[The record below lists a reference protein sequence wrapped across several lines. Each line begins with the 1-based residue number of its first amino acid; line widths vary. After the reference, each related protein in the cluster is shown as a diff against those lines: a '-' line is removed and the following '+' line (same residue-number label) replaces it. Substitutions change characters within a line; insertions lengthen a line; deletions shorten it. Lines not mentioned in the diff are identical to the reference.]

1 MSNLQDSDA
10 ARAGHFE
17 KSRIKALASEREKI
31 QKKTFTKWMN
41 SYLNR
46 VSINVNDLY
55 TDVTD
60 GVVLIRLLEVLSGE
74 KVAKPARGKMRIH
87 RIQNVNA
94 ALKFLKNKHVKLEN
108 MGAEDIIDSNNRLIL
123 GLIWT
128 IILRFQIQDIQIDDG
143 SGSAEH
149 KSAKDALLMWC
160 KLKTASYD
168 NVKMTNF
175 TSSWR
180 DGLAF
185 NAIIHKHRPDAIKYD
200 SLSVNSPLQNLRN
213 AFKVAEESF
222 GIPQLLDAEDV
233 NVEYPDEKSI
243 MTYVASYYHTFS
255 KMKAEDVVGRR
266 IGKVMGEVIENEALM
281 QEYDTL
287 ASNLLDW
294 VQDKIAKLSD
304 RTFDNKLSGVQQQLV
319 QFNTY
324 RTTEKPPKF
333 QEKADLEEKLFTI
346 QSKLRA
352 NNQKA
357 YTPKE
362 GKTISEIN
370 KAWGKLEKAE
380 HERELALRQ
389 EILRLERLEQ
399 LAAQFDRKARL
410 RTQWL
415 TDNRGILGG
424 EDFGDSLPAVEAA
437 VKKHEAIETDINSY
451 HERVVAVENVANEL
465 TEQNYHDSDRIQ
477 AKKDNVLELWND
489 LIEMIKQRRN
499 DLEQHL
505 QLQKI
510 LQELEDMIDWTK
522 ETKALLQSEDY
533 GKELQDVNN
542 LLQNH
547 SILES
552 DIVVHADRIKNVI
565 AEAEAFEAPE
575 DENGQPLNEDIH
587 DGVDQLGQALNE
599 VQQLAADR
607 KSKLEDSQRLLQ
619 FYQDC
624 EDEQNWM
631 KEKEQTL
638 ELSNLKKVQDYVS
651 LTLLDHRQKALEA
664 EVNGH
669 QPVIENILKVGRGMI
684 DNGHY
689 ASSTISNNVDNLQER
704 WENVTD
710 ILAKRQRRIDEML
723 VLQQLLVEA
732 DNIEAWITL
741 HVSLMSIDNYGVDQG
756 SVESL
761 MKTHLDLSNEIR
773 AYREQIDGLESTSE
787 QLAPQDRASDDVV
800 ERKFRISKNYDL
812 LLQLLSKREERLKE
826 MQLFYKYQDENEI
839 LLSWVGDR
847 VAILESIEA
856 PNDMSEADLL
866 SRQFEG
872 INKEVNTNQ
881 ERYQKVGSDG
891 QELIDNQNSNSDEI
905 RASIERLNGKWKQL
919 VVLIAVKKEII
930 DNKKRLLDF
939 FYEIDETKN
948 WVIQKGSGLDNE
960 LSSTADPNVI
970 MQLQRQINAVER
982 DTPAVEERLN
992 AIEAKKAQL
1001 IEEQEDYETMLNDR
1015 VSGLYQ
1021 NWNNVLDKANKQR
1034 NTLGECSDYQ
1044 KLLFDM
1050 DDLHDWIK
1058 TQQIYAS
1065 SDDIANTLSG
1075 AEKLAKEHEEL
1086 TYDVQSRQMIYNNIL
1101 SVAPQYY
1108 TDDTT
1113 GRRLRQRVD
1122 EIVQEWEELLQACE
1136 KRKLLLKQNYEHML
1150 FQRDI
1155 KQLEGSLSKQDMFL
1169 TKAVAEMGIGR
1180 DHAKANKLKKFVKTI
1195 IDKERQKKLSL
1206 FNLIEL
1212 VKRHKEYKKNLE
1224 LCSDKVAHVKRF
1236 ARRMSE
1242 NDHYASDKL
1251 VAKSLAIE
1259 ERLNDNYGK
1268 FNDAE
1273 VKLQQAVQLQQFHQQ
1288 CNELNDWISEK
1299 QQLANDE
1306 AYRDQTNLTGKLQKH
1321 QTFEAELVA
1330 TKDQLDSIKDVG
1342 QTIIDNHSEA
1352 ESEVDDRIAEL
1363 QNEWLKLCQ
1372 ASANKGR
1379 MLNEVYNQVQFSR
1392 SVADLEVW
1400 LDHIQSIL
1408 TVEDTG
1414 KDLITCTNLINQ
1426 QMGIENDIA
1435 ARKDRIDQLEKQVQK
1450 FQEADHYD
1458 AENMHEK
1465 YNNVKQRYNDLDEPC
1480 KEKRKKLEAARR
1492 FFQFFRDVDDE
1503 TRWLEEKILQ
1513 AKSEEV
1519 GTSLSEVHNYKVS
1532 HQNLCN
1538 EITSHEQIL
1547 NSIYQSGEALIAEGH
1562 PSADDIQNSIALMK
1576 DKFVLLE
1583 QYCKERE
1590 ILLDKYYKA
1599 HQHLFEIDEAESW
1612 MIDKVAVLT
1621 SDDRPKDEDS
1631 ALTMMKN
1638 HNNLQSSIKDYRNH
1652 LEELRNGADDL
1663 VQEELFISEDIRDAM
1678 EDADNRF
1685 TQLKILADER
1695 RDRLNEIIKLYQF
1708 NREVDDLELWLG
1720 DCETIAKSKECGA
1733 DYEHLE
1739 IIQDAFEKW
1748 VDNTKTTGTD
1758 RIQQVNTMADQL
1770 ISTGHSESATISE
1783 WKNGIN
1789 ELWEVLMKLINGR
1802 FELLEGT
1809 RELYKYYYDLNE
1821 LQQHILHKDQILPS
1835 DLGRDY
1841 NSTSAF
1847 YRKHD
1852 SFQHDL
1858 VGLEVKINGLRQQSK
1873 NLAAEHQ
1880 SNGEEEKIKK
1890 CMDDVKA
1897 CWKAINDKSNW
1908 RRSQL
1913 LQTLD
1918 LFKLIVIIDDL
1929 IMWITDVYDEIHNLE
1944 EPEDVPSG
1952 ERVIASLKNIKEEI
1966 ESYEERFNTAKEKGD
1981 TLIERDNYAKKEI
1994 AVRMEALLNVYADLK
2009 VEWEMYYREYDIYL
2023 KAFKFEEDMNKGD
2036 SWLTNCEASP
2046 IEMDLNNLSN
2056 LEDIIKKQ
2064 SELQIALA
2072 AQRDRFKKMME
2083 LTDFERREMDEV
2095 GKEMEKREEVTRKLH
2110 IQQFREYLQDK
2121 EDMMWF
2127 LQNHTYENRNTD
2139 MFKEREEQRR
2149 KEREASRAETE
2160 NELEGMREKADEL
2173 LSNLEQSRD
2182 RLASFSSREDVKSL
2196 TKETELEVE
2205 NEEGGQQ
2212 VTDQQAKNDETTN
2225 NHLNA
2230 FGSDPFGDSTA
2241 SDDTYEN
2248 PMFEND
2254 FMQNDPFQSEQIPS
2268 EVNDEKINHVAE
2280 ESNEEVFE
2288 NDDDETA
2295 LTNEETA
2302 LTNEE
2307 ETALTNEEAEVNM
2320 NGDAHEEDNTE
2331 TAVEKDLED
2340 EDVQEASTDDKV
2352 TDDDADESPPRAK
2365 LASVE
2370 DEDDEDVEP
2379 LPEAEDEPKEEEPI
2393 MMGTLHRK
2401 HETEAGGKKADKR
2414 SWDKYFVVLKGTNL
2428 IFYKDRKQFQNKSN
2442 APEISITGCQC
2453 GMAIDYKKKKNVFRF
2468 KAPDGNGYLL
2478 QAGSNDEMNKWL
2490 DYIKGDTPSGGY
2502 GDEDREVTGS
2512 PRKSPS
2518 NESINEKPSRR
2529 EAPPPP
2535 GQTAAPT
2542 AAPAATSAAA
2552 AKDKDKKDKKKRG
2565 LFGKKR

>member
-575 DENGQPLNEDIH
+575 DENGKSMKFRCKNIH

-982 DTPAVEERLN
+982 DTPAVEERLH

-1015 VSGLYQ
+1015 VSELYQ

-1150 FQRDI
+1150 FQRDV

-1169 TKAVAEMGIGR
+1169 TKA
-1180 DHAKANKLKKFVKTI
+1180 
-1195 IDKERQKKLSL
+1195 RQKKLSL
-1206 FNLIEL
+1206 FNIIEL

-1306 AYRDQTNLTGKLQKH
+1306 AYRDPTNLTGKLQKH

-1590 ILLDKYYKA
+1590 SLLDKYYKA

-1758 RIQQVNTMADQL
+1758 RIRQVNTMADQL

-1994 AVRMEALLNVYADLK
+1994 TVRMEALLNVYADLK

-2121 EDMMWF
+2121 EDMMC
-2127 LQNHTYENRNTD
+2127 
-2139 MFKEREEQRR
+2139 
-2149 KEREASRAETE
+2149 
-2160 NELEGMREKADEL
+2160 
-2173 LSNLEQSRD
+2173 
-2182 RLASFSSREDVKSL
+2182 
-2196 TKETELEVE
+2196 
-2205 NEEGGQQ
+2205 
-2212 VTDQQAKNDETTN
+2212 
-2225 NHLNA
+2225 
-2230 FGSDPFGDSTA
+2230 
-2241 SDDTYEN
+2241 
-2248 PMFEND
+2248 
-2254 FMQNDPFQSEQIPS
+2254 
-2268 EVNDEKINHVAE
+2268 
-2280 ESNEEVFE
+2280 
-2288 NDDDETA
+2288 
-2295 LTNEETA
+2295 
-2302 LTNEE
+2302 
-2307 ETALTNEEAEVNM
+2307 
-2320 NGDAHEEDNTE
+2320 
-2331 TAVEKDLED
+2331 
-2340 EDVQEASTDDKV
+2340 
-2352 TDDDADESPPRAK
+2352 
-2365 LASVE
+2365 
-2370 DEDDEDVEP
+2370 DEDVEP

-2414 SWDKYFVVLKGTNL
+2414 SWDKYFVVLNGTNL
-2428 IFYKDRKQFQNKSN
+2428 IFYKDRKQFQNVRILVSIKSN

-2468 KAPDGNGYLL
+2468 KYVEIN
-2478 QAGSNDEMNKWL
+2478 
-2490 DYIKGDTPSGGY
+2490 IK
-2502 GDEDREVTGS
+2502 
-2512 PRKSPS
+2512 
-2518 NESINEKPSRR
+2518 
-2529 EAPPPP
+2529 
-2535 GQTAAPT
+2535 
-2542 AAPAATSAAA
+2542 
-2552 AKDKDKKDKKKRG
+2552 
-2565 LFGKKR
+2565 